1 MSKLRLIPFAVMTVG
16 TMLAGGGAFAQSM
29 YDIDRRQDYQQSRI
43 EQGVRDGQITRSEQ
57 HRLEQGER
65 AIDRAQAR
73 AMADGHVSPGERQR
87 LERMVDRES
96 RQIYQQSHDRQ
107 QAWDRGQ
114 NWGRTDGRPFNGW
127 NDRDGRGQGW
137 NHGDRDGGNHRDAD
151 RRDWDRDHNDGSWN
165 QGRDHNGW
173 DRDRSASSGHSQGG
187 WQGNWGGQHNG
198 SPGAGATT
206 TPGTPASHQWG
217 NHGGASGGS
226 VTTTSGT
233 SQTPPS
239 GTTTRSGGNR
249 SWGGNSGGTTT
260 TAASS
265 WSGRQTFTAQAP
277 SGGQSRS
284 FGGGG
289 RQR

>member
-87 LERMVDRES
+87 LDRMVDRES

-249 SWGGNSGGTTT
+249 SWGGNLGGTTT
-260 TAASS
+260 TSASS
-265 WSGRQTFTAQAP
+265 WSDRQTFTAQAP